1 MNKSKNLLEK
11 IKEKNPKN
19 HKSAHDVYMRLGA
32 DECERLEKYLN
43 YQEECGRSDEMLL
56 ECYEM
61 ITKEAVLE
69 GIYFRRHKTYR
80 YSKYEEVAEKVYN
93 DNEYMT
99 KYMIGLA
106 LTGFLWPNH
115 VMINRFFDA
124 LLPKLSHNGGDLLEV
139 GPGHGAYL
147 QKTYSSERFNNIHVI
162 DLSKTSLEL
171 SKKLLGRIRV
181 NSTQVEYFHQDFL
194 RLRDNSKKYEAIII
208 GEVIEHV
215 ENPLEFIKKA
225 EELLSPGGILFLTTC
240 LNAPAIDHL
249 YNWESIVHLESQLT
263 SGNFIVEDRLLLG
276 TKGAAISVCEANKF
290 PINVAYTLRAK

>member
-1 MNKSKNLLEK
+1 MKKSKNLLEK
-11 IKEKNPKN
+11 LKEKDPKN
-19 HKSAHDVYMRLGA
+19 HKSANDVYLSLGA
-32 DECERLEKYLN
+32 DERERLEEYLN

-80 YSKYEEVAEKVYN
+80 HSKYEEVAEKVYN
-93 DNEYMT
+93 DKEYMT
-99 KYMIGLA
+99 KYMVGLA

-115 VMINRFFDA
+115 VMINRFFDS
-124 LLPKLSHNGGDLLEV
+124 LLPKLSHKGGDLLEV

-147 QKTYSSERFNNIHVI
+147 QKTYSSGRFNKIHVI

-171 SKKLLGRIRV
+171 SKKLLGRMRI
-181 NSTQVEYFHQDFL
+181 NSTQVEYVHDDFL
-194 RLRDNSKKYEAIII
+194 KIHDSSKKYEAVIV

-225 EELLSPGGILFLTTC
+225 EELLKPSGILFLTTC

-249 YNWESIVHLESQLT
+249 YNWDSIMHLEAQLT
-263 SGNFIVEDRLLLG
+263 SGNLVVEDRLLLG
-276 TKGAAISVCEANKF
+276 AKGAAISVCESNNF
-290 PINVAYTLRAK
+290 PINVAYTLRAQ